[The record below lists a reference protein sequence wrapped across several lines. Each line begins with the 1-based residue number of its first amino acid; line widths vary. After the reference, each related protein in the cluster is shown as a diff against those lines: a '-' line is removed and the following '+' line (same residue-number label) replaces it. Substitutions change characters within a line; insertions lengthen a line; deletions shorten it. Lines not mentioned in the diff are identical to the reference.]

1 MRFKQKDGAQR
12 RHLKISHTRLNI
24 YLGVALT
31 LFALLPSSALAAKV
45 SFKEFCP
52 QFVGQWAGDAAKVGE
67 IPKKVTVTGFCSQ
80 DQRQLILSVSIGTRA
95 PFSETWWFREQGSQV
110 LLTYYDG
117 VAEDKQQV
125 FSLYRQN
132 GDYSLLGEGIVS
144 TRPALIQLLFDIKT
158 PAGAWLWTQN
168 IQYLDDD
175 IDRYQ
180 LFRGIEMTPV
190 APSP

>member
-1 MRFKQKDGAQR
+1 MP
-12 RHLKISHTRLNI
+12 LKIDRLNLM
-24 YLGVALT
+24 LGLAIVLSV
-31 LFALLPSSALAAKV
+31 FSSFSVMAAKV

-52 QFVGQWAGDAAKVGE
+52 QLVGQWAGDAAKAGE
-67 IPKKVTVTGFCSQ
+67 IPRKVAVTGFCSH

-95 PFSETWWFREQGSQV
+95 PFSETWWFREQGEQV

-117 VAEDKQQV
+117 VSQEKQQL
-125 FSLYRQN
+125 FSLYQQN
-132 GDYSLLGEGIVS
+132 GDYSLLGEGVVNA
-144 TRPALIQLLFDIKT
+144 RPALIQLLFDAQT
-158 PAGAWLWTQN
+158 QTQAQNQAGGWQWTQN

-190 APSP
+190 APSH

>member
-1 MRFKQKDGAQR
+1 MP
-12 RHLKISHTRLNI
+12 LKIDRLN
-24 YLGVALT
+24 LMLVFAT
-31 LFALLPSSALAAKV
+31 LLSVFSSFSVMAAKV

-52 QFVGQWAGDAAKVGE
+52 QLVGQWAGDAAKAGE
-67 IPKKVTVTGFCSQ
+67 IPKKVAITGFCSH

-95 PFSETWWFREQGSQV
+95 PFSETWWFREQGDQV

-125 FSLYRQN
+125 FSLYQQN
-132 GDYSLLGEGIVS
+132 GDYSLLGEGVVTARS
-144 TRPALIQLLFDIKT
+144 ALIQLLFEAKG
-158 PAGAWLWTQN
+158 AGAQANVWQWTQN

-175 IDRYQ
+175 VDRYQ

-190 APSP
+190 APSR

>member
-1 MRFKQKDGAQR
+1 MRFKQKDGPQR

-31 LFALLPSSALAAKV
+31 LFALLPTSALAAKV

-52 QFVGQWAGDAAKVGE
+52 QFVGQWAGDSAKVGE
-67 IPKKVTVTGFCSQ
+67 IPKKVTVNGFCSQ

-144 TRPALIQLLFDIKT
+144 TRPALIQLLFDTKT

>member
-1 MRFKQKDGAQR
+1 MRFKQKDGPQR

-31 LFALLPSSALAAKV
+31 LFALLPISALAAKV

-52 QFVGQWAGDAAKVGE
+52 QFVGQWAGDSAKVGE
-67 IPKKVTVTGFCSQ
+67 IPKKVTVNGFCSQ

>member
-1 MRFKQKDGAQR
+1 MP
-12 RHLKISHTRLNI
+12 LKIDRLNLM
-24 YLGVALT
+24 LGLAIVLSV
-31 LFALLPSSALAAKV
+31 FSSSSVMAAKV

-52 QFVGQWAGDAAKVGE
+52 QLVGQWAGDAAKAGE
-67 IPKKVTVTGFCSQ
+67 IPKKVAVTGFCSH
-80 DQRQLILSVSIGTRA
+80 DQRQLILSVSVGTRA
-95 PFSETWWFREQGSQV
+95 PYSETWWFREQGEQV

-132 GDYSLLGEGIVS
+132 WDYSLLGEGMVNARS
-144 TRPALIQLLFDIKT
+144 ALIQLLFEAKS
-158 PAGAWLWTQN
+158 PQGAWQWTQN

-190 APSP
+190 APSH

>member
-1 MRFKQKDGAQR
+1 MRFKQKDGPQR

-31 LFALLPSSALAAKV
+31 LFALLPISALAAKV

-52 QFVGQWAGDAAKVGE
+52 QFVGQWAGDSAKVGE
-67 IPKKVTVTGFCSQ
+67 IPKKVTVNGFCSQ

-144 TRPALIQLLFDIKT
+144 TRPALIQLLFDTKT

>member
-1 MRFKQKDGAQR
+1 MRFKQKDGPQR
-12 RHLKISHTRLNI
+12 RHLKISHTRINI

-31 LFALLPSSALAAKV
+31 LFALLPTSALAAKV
-45 SFKEFCP
+45 SFKDFCP
-52 QFVGQWAGDAAKVGE
+52 QFVGQWAGDSAKVGE
-67 IPKKVTVTGFCSQ
+67 IPKKVTVNGFCSQ

-144 TRPALIQLLFDIKT
+144 TRPALIQLLFDTKT

>member
-1 MRFKQKDGAQR
+1 MRFKQKDGPQR

-31 LFALLPSSALAAKV
+31 LFAQLPTSALAAKV

-52 QFVGQWAGDAAKVGE
+52 QFVGQWAGDSAKVGE
-67 IPKKVTVTGFCSQ
+67 IPKKVTVNGFCSQ

-144 TRPALIQLLFDIKT
+144 TRPALIQLLFDTKT

>member
-1 MRFKQKDGAQR
+1 MP
-12 RHLKISHTRLNI
+12 LKIDRLNLM
-24 YLGVALT
+24 LGLAIVLSV
-31 LFALLPSSALAAKV
+31 FSSSSVMAAKV

-52 QFVGQWAGDAAKVGE
+52 QLVGQWAGDAAKAGE
-67 IPKKVTVTGFCSQ
+67 IPKKVAVTGFCSH

-95 PFSETWWFREQGSQV
+95 PFSETWWFREQGDQV

-132 GDYSLLGEGIVS
+132 GDYSLLGEGVVNA
-144 TRPALIQLLFDIKT
+144 RPALIQLLFDAQT
-158 PAGAWLWTQN
+158 QTQTQARAQNQAGGWQWTQN

-175 IDRYQ
+175 VDRYQ